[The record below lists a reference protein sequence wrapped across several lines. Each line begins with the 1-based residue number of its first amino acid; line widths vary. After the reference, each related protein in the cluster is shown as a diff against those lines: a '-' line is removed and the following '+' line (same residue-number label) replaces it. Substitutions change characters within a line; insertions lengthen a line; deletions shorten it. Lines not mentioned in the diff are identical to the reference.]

1 MKDHKT
7 HIVSVRLTE
16 TEYNALRMVQHAQED
31 KNLGVTIR
39 GALDLFIG
47 TAVKAYLKR
56 EARKAKQTSTAVK
69 KLQAVKDGSDE

>member
-1 MKDHKT
+1 MKDQKT

-31 KNLGVTIR
+31 KNLGVTLR
-39 GALDLFIG
+39 GSLDVFLS

-56 EARKAKQTSTAVK
+56 EARLAKKAANGVQ
-69 KLQAVKDGSDE
+69 

>member
-1 MKDHKT
+1 MKDQKT

-16 TEYNALRMVQHAQED
+16 NEYNALRMVQHAQED

-56 EARKAKQTSTAVK
+56 EARKAKKATDAIQ
-69 KLQAVKDGSDE
+69 

>member
-1 MKDHKT
+1 MKDQKT

-56 EARKAKQTSTAVK
+56 EARKAKKATDAIQ
-69 KLQAVKDGSDE
+69 

>member
-1 MKDHKT
+1 MKDQKT

-31 KNLGVTIR
+31 KNLGVTVR
-39 GALDLFIG
+39 GALNVFLE

-56 EARKAKQTSTAVK
+56 EARLAKKAQNGV
-69 KLQAVKDGSDE
+69 Q

>member
-7 HIVSVRLTE
+7 HLVSIRLTE

-31 KNLGVTIR
+31 KNLGVTVR
-39 GALDLFIG
+39 GALNVFLE

-56 EARKAKQTSTAVK
+56 EARKAKKEAASG
-69 KLQAVKDGSDE
+69 L

>member
-1 MKDHKT
+1 MMKDQKT

-56 EARKAKQTSTAVK
+56 EARKAKKATDAIQ
-69 KLQAVKDGSDE
+69 